1 MMKTPSEFSANYIIH
16 SDRDLPSGGKPPV
29 QFSSGGRDGIGL
41 DGPLLEIELSDGTT
55 WFAVFSDGFR
65 KGNFVSGIFHTPDP
79 DTVCVVTRGKG
90 SWVNTASRTSLDIPT
105 IPIRQV
111 EATST
116 IMMFASFSSVSAFGT
131 EGLLW
136 KSGGLV
142 DRKSTRLNSSHI

>member
-1 MMKTPSEFSANYIIH
+1 MMKTPSEFSANYII
-16 SDRDLPSGGKPPV
+16 
-29 QFSSGGRDGIGL
+29 
-41 DGPLLEIELSDGTT
+41 
-55 WFAVFSDGFR
+55 
-65 KGNFVSGIFHTPDP
+65 HTPDP

-90 SWVNTASRTSLDIPT
+90 SWVNTVSRTSLDIPT

-142 DRKSTRLNSSHI
+142 SDRLSIQDINESANIVTCVGWD